1 MNYSEKTVYLSPDEI
16 DKLRKDH
23 RLGTILSFIV
33 LVIML
38 GAATFFFIL
47 GEDFLP
53 FRIFAPIFALVAIA
67 IVFLNFYRQ
76 RKDIQGGVKTIITG
90 EIEDKKE
97 THSSRSNS
105 QSSDTY
111 TFILGGK
118 EVEVTSLNY
127 NKFHVKDCI
136 EITKLPHAGTL
147 LDIRLI
153 ESATGIRGNQL
164 TTTKLDGSPLGD
176 ARSFTTAEFS
186 ETSYPLDSAEEQ
198 FLRRTRNKR
207 VVRSFKWALIPLWLF
222 LAFKFLASDFNPIL
236 FLQSFRLNIVLVIVL
251 LPAIIQVLRIPR
263 ILTPFNQD
271 ITSGMKV
278 IRRTTI
284 ADKTRNTKNR
294 RTSLIVTLGEKQ
306 YSVPEN
312 FYSNVTIGQEVALH
326 YAEYSKTEFSINSTS
341 DRSASVEFYL

>member
-16 DKLRKDH
+16 EKLRKEH
-23 RLGTILSFIV
+23 RSGTVLSFIV
-33 LVIML
+33 LMIML

-47 GEDFLP
+47 GKDFLP

-67 IVFLNFYRQ
+67 IVSLNFYRQ
-76 RKDIQGGVKTIITG
+76 RKDIQDGVKIIITG

-105 QSSDTY
+105 QSKDTY

-118 EVEVTSLNY
+118 EVGVTSLNY
-127 NKFHVKDCI
+127 NKFHLKDRI
-136 EITKLPHAGTL
+136 EITKLPHAGTV

-153 ESATGIRGNQL
+153 ESATGISGNQL
-164 TTTKLDGSPLGD
+164 STTKLDGSPLGD
-176 ARSFTTAEFS
+176 ARNFTVAEFS

-207 VVRSFKWALIPLWLF
+207 VVRSFKWALIPLWIYLV
-222 LAFKFLASDFNPIL
+222 FKFLDSDFNPIV
-236 FLQSFRLNIVLVIVL
+236 FIQSFRLTVFLVIVL
-251 LPAIIQVLRIPR
+251 LPSIIQALRIPR
-263 ILTPFNQD
+263 LITPFNQD
-271 ITSGMKV
+271 ITLGMKT

-284 ADKTRNTKNR
+284 ADKARNTSNR
-294 RTSLIVTLGEKQ
+294 RTSQTVTLSGKQ

-312 FYSNVTIGQEVALH
+312 FYSKIDIGQEVVLH
-326 YAEYSKTEFSINSTS
+326 YAEYSKTEFSIISTS
-341 DRSASVEFYL
+341 DRSTAVHFYQ